1 MSKKRTFS
9 KEEKLLILREASEQ
23 GVKPTLEKHSIYPA
37 TYYSWRSKFNQLGEQ
52 GLEHGIKREHI
63 KRIRQLEKDL
73 QGYKELVAEKELQ
86 IRMHETIKK

>member
-37 TYYSWRSKFNQLGEQ
+37 NRKVSGVYPRRRADQ
-52 GLEHGIKREHI
+52 GQRVRNITKHG
-63 KRIRQLEKDL
+63 L
-73 QGYKELVAEKELQ
+73 
-86 IRMHETIKK
+86 